1 MQKKLIALALA
12 SAFAAPAFAAT
23 ANVDIGG
30 TMAFSIDS
38 LNADSVN
45 NGRNTNISSNAS
57 NIFFKGTE
65 DLGGGLKAI
74 WQVQTYFSAGG
85 TGNTDTQAGGVA
97 DGVGSGNTFVGLS
110 GGFGTVIL
118 GKNES
123 PVKML
128 SRKVDFFNNQIGDSR
143 NLTTDAYSIA
153 ATSTTAAPAAAGVG
167 FDTRPNNMIAYVT
180 PDFSGFSATVGY
192 FSNFAAGAAT
202 NTSVDGYAAAGTYD
216 NGPLFLG
223 LGYEKHNSAMRVLLV
238 LTGDENVWRLAAGY
252 TIGDFKVTGLYQKT
266 NDNGGVN
273 GADRRVWGLG
283 AGYNI
288 GAILVKASYYDAG
301 DLNSVANTGAKM
313 YAVGADYSLSKRTK
327 LQLAYAQ
334 TENDSAAKHV
344 RLRWWPWRQP
354 LLGLCCYGGRQP
366 ERRFAG
372 YCPQLL
378 IWRKPISRTERALR
392 RPFFLHP
399 CARRPLV

>member
-38 LNADSVN
+38 LDADSPT

-57 NIFFKGTE
+57 NIFFKGSE

-85 TGNTDTQAGGVA
+85 TGNTDTAFGGS
-97 DGVGSGNTFVGLS
+97 DGVGSGNTFVGLA

-143 NLTTDAYSIA
+143 NLTVDAA
-153 ATSTTAAPAAAGVG
+153 GAGVG
-167 FDTRPNNMIAYVT
+167 FDTRPNNMVAYVT
-180 PDFSGFSATVGY
+180 PNFSGFSATLGY
-192 FSNFAAGAAT
+192 FSNLSNTAAVDSGSLSA
-202 NTSVDGYAAAGTYD
+202 VDGYAAAGSYE
-216 NGPLFLG
+216 NGPLFVG
-223 LGYEKHNSAMRVLLV
+223 LGYEQHNLSNIGGGLA
-238 LTGDENVWRLAAGY
+238 DENVWRLAAGY
-252 TIGDFKVTGLYQKT
+252 TIGDFKVTGLYQQS

-273 GADRRVWGLG
+273 GSDRKVWGVG

-301 DLNSVANTGAKM
+301 ELNSVANTGAKM
-313 YAVGADYSLSKRTK
+313 YAVGADYTLSKRTK
-327 LQLAYAQ
+327 LQLAYAA
-334 TENDSAAKHV
+334 TDNDSAATKSAFGGGHGDNPATV
-344 RLRWWPWRQP
+344 AGGNPTGIS
-354 LLGLCCYGGRQP
+354 LGVVHS
-366 ERRFAG
+366 F
-372 YCPQLL
+372 
-378 IWRKPISRTERALR
+378 
-392 RPFFLHP
+392 
-399 CARRPLV
+399 

>member
-23 ANVDIGG
+23 SNVDIGG

-38 LNADSVN
+38 LDADSVG

-57 NIFFKGTE
+57 NIFFKGSE

-85 TGNTDTQAGGVA
+85 TGNTDTAFGGS

-123 PVKML
+123 PVKLL

-143 NLTTDAYSIA
+143 NLTIDKAG
-153 ATSTTAAPAAAGVG
+153 AGVG
-167 FDTRPNNMIAYVT
+167 FDTRPANMVAYVT
-180 PDFSGFSATVGY
+180 PNMSGFSATVGY
-192 FSNFAAGAAT
+192 FSNYANGAT
-202 NTSVDGYAAAGTYD
+202 TDTSVDGYAAAGTYE
-216 NGPLFLG
+216 NGPLFVG
-223 LGYEKHNSAMRVLLV
+223 LGYEQHNLSN
-238 LTGDENVWRLAAGY
+238 TGVVGTNDEKVWRLAAGY
-252 TIGDFKVTGLYQKT
+252 TIGDFKVTGLYQKS

-273 GADRRVWGLG
+273 GSDRRVWGVG

-288 GAILVKASYYDAG
+288 GAFLVKASYYDAG

-327 LQLAYAQ
+327 LQLAYAA
-334 TENDSAAKHV
+334 TDNDTGANMSAFGGGHGDSPTITAGAN
-344 RLRWWPWRQP
+344 PTGFS
-354 LLGLCCYGGRQP
+354 LGVVHS
-366 ERRFAG
+366 F
-372 YCPQLL
+372 
-378 IWRKPISRTERALR
+378 
-392 RPFFLHP
+392 
-399 CARRPLV
+399 

>member
-38 LNADSVN
+38 LDADSAD

-57 NIFFKGTE
+57 NIFFKGSE

-85 TGNTDTQAGGVA
+85 TGNTDTSFGGNA
-97 DGVGSGNTFVGLS
+97 DGVGSGNTFVGLA

-143 NLTTDAYSIA
+143 NLTADVSNSGT
-153 ATSTTAAPAAAGVG
+153 ATTVTGAGVG

-180 PDFSGFSATVGY
+180 PNMSGFSATVGY
-192 FSNFAAGAAT
+192 FSNTTNVAAT
-202 NTSVDGYAAAGTYD
+202 NTS
-216 NGPLFLG
+216 
-223 LGYEKHNSAMRVLLV
+223 
-238 LTGDENVWRLAAGY
+238 
-252 TIGDFKVTGLYQKT
+252 
-266 NDNGGVN
+266 
-273 GADRRVWGLG
+273 RR
-283 AGYNI
+283 
-288 GAILVKASYYDAG
+288 
-301 DLNSVANTGAKM
+301 
-313 YAVGADYSLSKRTK
+313 
-327 LQLAYAQ
+327 
-334 TENDSAAKHV
+334 
-344 RLRWWPWRQP
+344 RLRCCGHLRKRSAVRGS
-354 LLGLCCYGGRQP
+354 GLRKAQHQQCGCC
-366 ERRFAG
+366 RFD
-372 YCPQLL
+372 
-378 IWRKPISRTERALR
+378 R
-392 RPFFLHP
+392 
-399 CARRPLV
+399 